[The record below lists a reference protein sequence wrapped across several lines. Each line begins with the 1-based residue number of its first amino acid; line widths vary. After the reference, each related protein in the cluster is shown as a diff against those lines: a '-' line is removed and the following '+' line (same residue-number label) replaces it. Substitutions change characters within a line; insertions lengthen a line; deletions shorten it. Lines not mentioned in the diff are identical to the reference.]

1 MREIQETWVGFLG
14 RGMIPWRRKWQPA
27 PVFLPGTFRGQRSL
41 VDYKSP
47 RGPRVRHDRAHVHAW
62 LGGHQVS
69 VLGQGSGR
77 HCTNLWSSYS
87 ESCPLSAES
96 LYLVAA
102 LSPRPP
108 ENLQDSLPS
117 HTTDLFTGRVLTMKP
132 WEKKLLRLG
141 IVSSLSRFPSG
152 ATSGTSNKPAGR
164 F

>member
-96 LYLVAA
+96 LYLVPS
-102 LSPRPP
+102 LSP
-108 ENLQDSLPS
+108 QASC
-117 HTTDLFTGRVLTMKP
+117 
-132 WEKKLLRLG
+132 
-141 IVSSLSRFPSG
+141 
-152 ATSGTSNKPAGR
+152 KPAGFPALSHHR
-164 F
+164 PVLWKSSDHETVGEKAAKPGNCLLPVPLPRWCYLGHQW